1 MPERSDKNIKTD
13 YPDTEL
19 ITRLHKGDIKAF
31 DRIYLKYSQNLF
43 KFALKYLRS
52 EDEAQ
57 ELVQSIFVKI
67 WDLRRTIKTDTSF
80 KSFIFTIA
88 YNDMCKL
95 FRKRKYNKDFVK
107 EILYI
112 SSPSSETEEKIE
124 LQSLIERL
132 EIIINKLPEK
142 QKVIFIKSRYEG
154 KSTKEIAEDV
164 GLSPGTV
171 DNYISS
177 SLNFIKS
184 KLKLIP
190 GNFDL

>member
-1 MPERSDKNIKTD
+1 VSERNDINIKTQYSD
-13 YPDTEL
+13 IEL

-31 DRIYLKYSQNLF
+31 DLIYSKYAVNLYR
-43 KFALKYLRS
+43 FALKYLRS

-57 ELVQSIFVKI
+57 ELVQSVFVKI

-88 YNDMCKL
+88 YNNMCKL
-95 FRKRKYNKDFVK
+95 FRKRKYNKEFVN
-107 EILYI
+107 EILYLNQ
-112 SSPSSETEEKIE
+112 PSSEVEQRIDFKSLIDSLEKI
-124 LQSLIERL
+124 IE
-132 EIIINKLPEK
+132 KLPEK
-142 QKVIFIKSRYEG
+142 QKTIFIKSRYEG

-171 DNYISS
+171 DNYISA

-184 KLKLIP
+184 RLKFITDDFNP
-190 GNFDL
+190 

>member
-1 MPERSDKNIKTD
+1 MSERNDINIKTQYSD
-13 YPDTEL
+13 IEL

-31 DRIYLKYSQNLF
+31 DLIYSKYAVNLYR
-43 KFALKYLRS
+43 FALKYLRS

-57 ELVQSIFVKI
+57 ELVQSVFVKI

-88 YNDMCKL
+88 YNNMCKL
-95 FRKRKYNKDFVK
+95 FRKRKYNKEFVN
-107 EILYI
+107 EILYLNQ
-112 SSPSSETEEKIE
+112 PSSEVEQRIDFKSLIDSLEKI
-124 LQSLIERL
+124 IE
-132 EIIINKLPEK
+132 KLPEK
-142 QKVIFIKSRYEG
+142 QKTIFIKSRYEG

-171 DNYISS
+171 DNYISA

-184 KLKLIP
+184 RLKFITDDFNP
-190 GNFDL
+190 

>member
-1 MPERSDKNIKTD
+1 MPDRNELNIKTE
-13 YPDTEL
+13 YSDTEL
-19 ITRLHKGDIKAF
+19 ITKLHKDDIMAF
-31 DRIYLKYSQNLF
+31 DLIYSKYALNLF

-52 EDEAQ
+52 EDEAR
-57 ELVQSIFVKI
+57 ELVQSVFVKI
-67 WDLRRTIKTDTSF
+67 WELRRTIKTDTSF

-95 FRKRKYNKDFVK
+95 FRKRKYNKDFVS

-112 SSPSSETEEKIE
+112 SRPSSEAEEKIE

-132 EIIINKLPEK
+132 EVIINKLPEK
-142 QKVIFIKSRYEG
+142 QKAIFIKSRYEG
-154 KSTKEIAEDV
+154 KSTKEIADEI

-184 KLKLIP
+184 KLKLVP